1 MQTLS
6 QIDLACDSSA
16 AIYVKDETVNVVFAR
31 QDGEIMSGV
40 GLNRYQRGDAL
51 ITGVTG
57 DSWSVSRDR
66 FAAKYEGVDGL
77 PIGEDGAYRAKRVTV
92 FAKQMP
98 VAFSIARSEGGDLLQ
113 GVAGDWLL
121 QYAPGD
127 FGVVANARF
136 ARVYKLVNARA

>member
-6 QIDLACDSSA
+6 QVDLAHDTSA
-16 AIYVKDETVNVVFAR
+16 AVYAKDEIVNVVFA
-31 QDGEIMSGV
+31 QQNGEIMSGV

-66 FAAKYEGVDGL
+66 FDAKYESVDGL

-92 FAKQMP
+92 FARQMP
-98 VAFSIARSEGGDLLQ
+98 VAFSIARSEGGDLLR
-113 GVAGDWLL
+113 GAAGDWLL

-136 ARVYKLVNARA
+136 SRVYKLVNTRA